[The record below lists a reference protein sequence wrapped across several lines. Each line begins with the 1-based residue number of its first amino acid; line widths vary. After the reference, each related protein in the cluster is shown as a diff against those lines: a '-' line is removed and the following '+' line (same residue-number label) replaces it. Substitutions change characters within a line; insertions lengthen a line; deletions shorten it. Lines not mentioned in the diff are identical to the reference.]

1 MKIAEQYKVREMAG
15 EHIIVMPGRYG
26 ADMTRV
32 VALNPT
38 SLYLWEQLLGR
49 EFEIEEVANLLV
61 ERYDVAPEIAL
72 EDAQKWVEQLK
83 NCGIL

>member
-49 EFEIEEVANLLV
+49 EFEIEQVANLLV